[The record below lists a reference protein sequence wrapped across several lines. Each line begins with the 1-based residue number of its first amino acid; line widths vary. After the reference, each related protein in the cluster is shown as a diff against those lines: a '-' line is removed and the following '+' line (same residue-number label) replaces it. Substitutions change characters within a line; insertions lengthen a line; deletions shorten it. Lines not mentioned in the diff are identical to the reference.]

1 MAVPH
6 LAVLAPDTPPL
17 AAGCFIALVHP
28 DFLQVAVTGNDDGG
42 TGIQC
47 ERHELVVIGITAD
60 PFICHYIEKLNQLGK
75 LGEVGEPA
83 VLTEIPVKLFSLN
96 PADHFIP
103 CGRILSNHKPAH
115 RHDEDVRQPGF
126 GKDACADQDIGV
138 NDDGWC
144 LIRHEAVGT
153 RLLQ

>member
-1 MAVPH
+1 MRCKASRVDVLH
-6 LAVLAPDTPPL
+6 LAVWALDTPPL

-60 PFICHYIEKLNQLGK
+60 PFIRHRIEKLNQLGK
-75 LGEVGEPA
+75 LGE
-83 VLTEIPVKLFSLN
+83 
-96 PADHFIP
+96 
-103 CGRILSNHKPAH
+103 
-115 RHDEDVRQPGF
+115 
-126 GKDACADQDIGV
+126 DACADQDIGV